1 MDTLIKMNAEEINIS
16 FIDFIKISFKG
27 KKIALHIYEEDIDET
42 AFLLQSNS
50 NKKRLFESIENVKNN
65 LNLRVIDYED
75 LQQILNDEGK

>member
-16 FIDFIKISFKG
+16 FIKTSFKG

-42 AFLLQSNS
+42 AFLLRSNS

-75 LQQILNDEGK
+75 LQQILHDEGK